1 MVKRYKTNRHQ
12 INPGR
17 PIRNYTFSGFQVS
30 LSMMLLLFF
39 VLPFSFSGPPA
50 GVSFPQGALRSALTP
65 ACSYADTD
73 YVLGPE
79 DEISIIVWDHPDL
92 TRKTRINLE
101 GRISFP
107 LIGELQ
113 VTGLTQLQLE
123 KKLTEMLADGYIV
136 SPQVS
141 VQVTDYRSQKIFVI
155 GEVNSPGAY
164 PLTKKTLLVEAIAM
178 AGGVKPEADQEIMIV
193 RPKKNHAV
201 RGALLPD
208 EADPSELIKVRLRD
222 VLEGE
227 RSQNIEV
234 LNLDTIFIPK
244 IKVFYVTGEV
254 KRPGQYTFMKGM
266 TVLQAVST
274 AGGFTEKASRKKVT
288 VVREKDGKKQEVTLA
303 LEKPI
308 EPGDT
313 VVVPESFW

>member
-1 MVKRYKTNRHQ
+1 MVKLYKTNRNQ
-12 INPGR
+12 INSGM
-17 PIRNYTFSGFQVS
+17 PIRKCRFSGFRVS
-30 LSMMLLLFF
+30 LSTILLLFL
-39 VLPFSFSGPPA
+39 VMPFSFSRSPA
-50 GVSFPQGALRSALTP
+50 GFSSPQGALRHALSP
-65 ACSYADTD
+65 ACSYAETN

-92 TRKTRINLE
+92 ARKTRINLE

-113 VTGLTQLQLE
+113 VAGLTQLQLE

-136 SPQVS
+136 NPQVS

-164 PLTKKTLLVEAIAM
+164 PLTKRTMVVEAIAM

-193 RPKKNHAV
+193 RPKRNHAAQ
-201 RGALLPD
+201 GAVLPD

-227 RSQNIEV
+227 RNQNIEV

-266 TVLQAVST
+266 TVLNAVST
-274 AGGFTEKASRKKVT
+274 AGGFTEKAAKKKVKT
-288 VVREKDGKKQEVTLA
+288 VRENDGKKEELSLTQDA
-303 LEKPI
+303 AI

-313 VVVPESFW
+313 IVVPESFW